1 MTGFESHSSGWL
13 NPTRFP
19 LPFYFKLSMNQRA
32 HLTLVCYGSLGVRIC
47 SHRCLDVAGDPLGGG
62 LAEVEAAAF
71 FTEDLPIG
79 VFVIAL
85 NP

>member
-1 MTGFESHSSGWL
+1 MLRIFDL
-13 NPTRFP
+13 
-19 LPFYFKLSMNQRA
+19 
-32 HLTLVCYGSLGVRIC
+32 VRIC

-62 LAEVEAAAF
+62 LAEVVAAAF